1 MLDQRYQ
8 RSEAGRDE
16 IKARRL
22 DLSRSAR
29 NLLLV
34 LDGTRS
40 GREWLILVQAATA
53 ADLAHLLEQGL
64 IAVHSAA
71 ALPPP
76 TLSPLTH
83 TELYSY
89 LTRHAKQY
97 LGLIKGYRMVLEVER
112 CADRLALQ
120 HLAQRFVSEVSQA
133 HGEAVADQV
142 RRALAIER

>member
-34 LDGTRS
+34 LDATRS

-64 IAVHSAA
+64 IAEHSAA
-71 ALPPP
+71 APLPA
-76 TLSPLTH
+76 LSPLSH
-83 TELYSY
+83 AELYSY

-120 HLAQRFVSEVSQA
+120 QVAQRFVAEVSQA

-142 RRALAIER
+142 RRALAIEQ